1 MAIRKFIEQRHDPD
15 WNVVPWKEQRLN
27 PSGDVFRDTANIY
40 DAVPRY
46 VIYVIS
52 IARDRWRQV
61 RTYNKLEILITSS
74 PFFLPSMLRTFP
86 HFTAIRIF
94 LDVRCHVP
102 RYFASEKLFHLSSP
116 ILFQQRCNERPC
128 TDWSRKIFLFVL
140 GCCFTF
146 LVILIPRDTLKPATT
161 KSEDT
166 SGEHGEHLI
175 WRVHGH

>member
-46 VIYVIS
+46 VIHVIS

-86 HFTAIRIF
+86 RFTAIRIF

-140 GCCFTF
+140 GCWFTF